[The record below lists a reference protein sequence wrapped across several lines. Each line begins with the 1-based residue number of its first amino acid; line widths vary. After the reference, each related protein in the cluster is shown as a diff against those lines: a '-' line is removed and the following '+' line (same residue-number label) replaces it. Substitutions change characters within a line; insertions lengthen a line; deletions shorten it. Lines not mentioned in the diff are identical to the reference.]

1 MTEPGWELY
10 RSFLA
15 VMAEGSLS
23 GAARALGLTQPTV
36 GHHIAGLESA
46 LSAALF
52 TRSPRGLTPT
62 DTAQALLPHAQ
73 TMAAAAD
80 ALRRVASGEGDEMRG
95 TVRVTAS
102 EVVGAEVLP
111 AILADFREQ
120 HRQVV
125 VELSLSN
132 RSEDLLRHQA
142 DIAVRMVKPTQGA
155 LIARFIGNVVLGLCA
170 HRRYLERHGTPQRI
184 EDILGHALVGPDRDI
199 QSLRGIPGIEDI
211 LTADV
216 FSLRVDSHLAHLS
229 ALRAGYGISI
239 AQLGLVRRDP
249 ELVHLFPKEFAPE
262 LPVWLVMHEDLRTS
276 RRVRALYEHLVVAL
290 GEYVRVSGIG

>member
-1 MTEPGWELY
+1 MTEPAWDLY
-10 RSFLA
+10 RTFLA

-36 GHHIAGLESA
+36 GHHVASLEAA
-46 LSAALF
+46 LEAALF

-62 DTAQALLPHAQ
+62 DTARALSPHAQ

-80 ALRRVASGEGDEMRG
+80 ALRRAASGGTEEMRG

-111 AILADFREQ
+111 AILAGFRER
-120 HRQVV
+120 HPKVV

-155 LIARFIGNVVLGLCA
+155 LIARFIGNVTLGLCA

-184 EDILGHALVGPDRDI
+184 EDVLTHALTGPDRDI
-199 QSLRGIPGIEDI
+199 QSIRGIPGLEDI

-216 FSLRVDSHLAHLS
+216 FSLRVDSHLAHLA

-239 AQLGLVRRDP
+239 VQLALARRDP
-249 ELVHLFPKEFAPE
+249 ELVHLFPEYAPQ

-276 RRVRALYEHLVVAL
+276 RRVRELFDYLVPAL
-290 GEYVRVSGIG
+290 GEYVGLAKIK